1 MVVLVAFEL
10 RSYSEAIG
18 RAIQMLRPHLEVAIS
33 EPNELGA
40 KVARLD
46 PELVLCSRSN
56 ITDRSDKP
64 AWVEFSPYERPGA
77 TVYLRGRYSEL
88 EQVEL
93 ADLLAVVDLTEDLM
107 RADLASAAADA
118 EARPVPHVNVS
129 S

>member
-18 RAIQMLRPHLEVAIS
+18 GAIQILRPHVEVAIA
-33 EPNELGA
+33 EPDELGA

-56 ITDRSDKP
+56 ITGRNDKP
-64 AWVEFSPYERPGA
+64 AWVEFRPYEWPGA
-77 TVYLRGRYSEL
+77 TVYVGGGYSKL
-88 EQVEL
+88 EQVEF

-107 RADLASAAADA
+107 RADLAIDGC
-118 EARPVPHVNVS
+118 
-129 S
+129 